1 MISKIKP
8 VLVLSLI
15 CTLVCALLIVTYN
28 LTYVDTSGIITDK
41 LNNACVSIDGESE
54 YELITDRASV
64 GLDAEEYEEI
74 IKIVKNKKTNTYL
87 YEVVVGGYAD
97 DGIDVVVGIDDK
109 GAVKGISIMALQETP
124 GLGTKINDKTFLDK
138 FVGATSD
145 ITITKNPP
153 SADNEVQAITSAT
166 YSSKGLAK
174 AVNLAIAADKTVKEK
189 GVQ

>member
-124 GLGTKINDKTFLDK
+124 GLGTKINDKAFLDK
-138 FVGATSD
+138 FVGAASN

>member
-1 MISKIKP
+1 MISNIKP
-8 VLVLSLI
+8 VLVLSAI

-28 LTYVDTSGIITDK
+28 LTYVDTSGVITDK

-64 GLDAEEYEEI
+64 GLDTDKYEEI
-74 IKIVKNKKTNTYL
+74 TKIVKNKKTNTYL
-87 YEVVVGGYAD
+87 YEVVVNGYAD
-97 DGIDVVVGIDDK
+97 DGIDVVIGIDDK

-124 GLGTKINDKTFLDK
+124 GLGTKINDKAFLDK

-153 SADNEVQAITSAT
+153 SADNEIQAITSAT

>member
-1 MISKIKP
+1 MISNIKP
-8 VLVLSLI
+8 VLVLSVI

-28 LTYVDTSGIITDK
+28 LTYVDTSGVITDK
-41 LNNACVSIDGESE
+41 LGNACVSIDGESE
-54 YELITDRASV
+54 YELVTDRASV

-74 IKIVKNKKTNTYL
+74 TKIVKNKKTNTYL
-87 YEVVVGGYAD
+87 YEVVVSGYAD

-124 GLGTKINDKTFLDK
+124 GLGTKINDKAFLDK
-138 FVGATSD
+138 FIGANSD

-153 SADNEVQAITSAT
+153 STDNEVQAITSAT